1 MTYKEL
7 KTFLMAFSKG
17 MFPQFGGGGG
27 GQQNRITVKHADNT
41 LCLGGGKSLYMV

>member
-27 GQQNRITVKHADNT
+27 GAAKQNH
-41 LCLGGGKSLYMV
+41 S